1 MALAEHLVERPRAQ
15 AFGQW
20 RLRACA
26 GLEQIVVSRACHD
39 EGVSM
44 PLRLSQRLALLPAVL
59 LAASAQAARP
69 LFTEDAAIIAAGG
82 CEVETA
88 ANRVAPGAVPALR
101 SASAQL
107 ACGVR
112 AGTEVALALAR
123 QVGGDER
130 KTVATLAGKSALND
144 PGEAGAAYAFAY
156 GVIGAQDPQ
165 GSLRRALVYLNGVMS
180 KTIGTAF
187 TVHANLGWFR
197 ERADA
202 RGRASWAL
210 AAESPAAPRW
220 DLVAEAFANERER
233 NPWLQ
238 FGARWTL
245 RPQRLIF
252 DAAVGAR
259 GQERSATLG
268 MTFAF

>member
-1 MALAEHLVERPRAQ
+1 
-15 AFGQW
+15 
-20 RLRACA
+20 
-26 GLEQIVVSRACHD
+26 
-39 EGVSM
+39 M

-101 SASAQL
+101 SASAQ
-107 ACGVR
+107 
-112 AGTEVALALAR
+112 VALALAR
-123 QVGGDER
+123 LVGGDER

-233 NPWLQ
+233 NPW
-238 FGARWTL
+238 
-245 RPQRLIF
+245 PQRLIF